1 MGSMIARA
9 SVDNRLVRSLL
20 LGVLIAGAIVIGYLI
35 AVRPEDTSLIVGAAL
50 GSMIVVATFV
60 KPVYG
65 LYSLVA
71 AVFAEA
77 LFMLG
82 SASAARLLG
91 FLVIVAWIA
100 HSLVTGSFRIIIP
113 TQGWFAAAFIAWGL
127 TSALWAM
134 DAQRLATAL
143 LLLLQ
148 LLTLYIV
155 VTSLVNSFHRVQII
169 MAIMVVVNLAVALAA
184 LASVRSGALVEGRV
198 DVGWISG
205 GDPNTQAAYLLPGA
219 TLLMVLFSQRARS
232 VQKWLLLLG
241 FSVIALAIMA
251 TSSRGALISL
261 IAIVMLGAIIDRR
274 LWQVALPGLLVGG
287 LATLLLPQMFVD
299 RLQAIV
305 TLSDRAA
312 GRIDIW
318 LVALRMIPSHPILGV
333 GLGNFERAFDRYL
346 PDTSGLA
353 YGVRRG
359 MASHNIFLNVQSE
372 LGVIGLFLF
381 AAFITISIRSGL
393 LAVMNLRQAGSPEV
407 AALALAAWLSLVGIL
422 IVGLFIDVQY
432 WKLFW
437 LLLALPEVMR
447 RLSVESLQERAG
459 E

>member
-1 MGSMIARA
+1 MGSLIARA
-9 SVDNRLVRSLL
+9 SVDNRLVRGIL
-20 LGVLIAGAIVIGYLI
+20 LGVLVAGAILIGYLI
-35 AVRPEDTSLIVGAAL
+35 AVRPEDTSLILGAVL
-50 GSMIVVATFV
+50 GSMIVVATFA

-91 FLVIVAWIA
+91 FLVIGAWIA
-100 HSLVTGSFRIIIP
+100 HSLVNGRFRIIVP
-113 TQGWFAAAFIAWGL
+113 SQGWFAAAFIAWGL
-127 TSALWAM
+127 TSALWAL
-134 DAQRLATAL
+134 DTQRLATAL

-148 LLTLYIV
+148 LLALYVV
-155 VTSLVNSFHRVQII
+155 VTSLVNSVNRVQII
-169 MAIMVVVNLAVALAA
+169 MAIMVIINLAVALAA
-184 LASVRSGALVEGRV
+184 VARVRSGELVEGRV
-198 DVGWISG
+198 DLSQIVG
-205 GDPNTQAAYLLPGA
+205 GDSNTQAAYLLPSA
-219 TLLMVLFSQRARS
+219 TLLMVLFAHRARS

-241 FSVIALAIMA
+241 FSVITLAIMA

-261 IAIVMLGAIIDRR
+261 VVIVILGVIIDRK
-274 LWQVALPGLLVGG
+274 LWQVALPGFLVGG
-287 LATLLLPQMFVD
+287 LATLFLPQTFAD
-299 RLQAIV
+299 RLRSLV
-305 TLSDRAA
+305 TLSDRAG

-318 LVALRMIPSHPILGV
+318 LVALRLIPSRPILGV

-346 PDTSGLA
+346 PDTSGLSDSI
-353 YGVRRG
+353 GRG
-359 MASHNIFLNVQSE
+359 RASHNIFLNVQSE

-381 AAFITISIRSGL
+381 AAFIAISIRSGL
-393 LAVMNLRQAGSPEV
+393 LAVMNLRRAGSPEV

-422 IVGLFIDVQY
+422 VIGLFIDVQY

-447 RLSVESLQERAG
+447 RLSLESLQERAG